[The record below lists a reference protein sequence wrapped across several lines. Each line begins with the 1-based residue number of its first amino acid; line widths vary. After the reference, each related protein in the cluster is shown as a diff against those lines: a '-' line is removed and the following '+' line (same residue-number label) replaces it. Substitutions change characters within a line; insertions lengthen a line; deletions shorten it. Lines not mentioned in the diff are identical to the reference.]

1 MIRKYDELKRRIEEA
16 IAQSGLP
23 FCFIADLLH
32 LYWLR
37 ADALAAQELREEK
50 NGTGK
55 IEREPDMA
63 EG

>member
-55 IEREPDMA
+55 ILR
-63 EG
+63 GG

>member
-1 MIRKYDELKRRIEEA
+1 MICKYDELKRRIEEA

>member
-1 MIRKYDELKRRIEEA
+1 MIRRYDELKRGIEEA
-16 IAQSGLP
+16 IAKSGLP

-50 NGTGK
+50 NGTGET
-55 IEREPDMA
+55 ERESGMA
-63 EG
+63 ER

>member
-1 MIRKYDELKRRIEEA
+1 MIRRYDELKRRIEEA
-16 IAQSGLP
+16 IAKSGLP

>member
-1 MIRKYDELKRRIEEA
+1 MIRRYDELKRRIEEA